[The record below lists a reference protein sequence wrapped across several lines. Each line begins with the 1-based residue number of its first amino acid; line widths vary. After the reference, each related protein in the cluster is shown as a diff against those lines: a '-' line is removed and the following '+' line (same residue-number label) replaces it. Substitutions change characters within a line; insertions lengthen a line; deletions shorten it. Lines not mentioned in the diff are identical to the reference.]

1 MNRRQ
6 LLLGGASG
14 GAGVLAGCSSLLGEN
29 GATEHKPQL
38 EVFVTNA
45 LDRSVRVTVTASRGS
60 TELFSGSYTLAPGEG
75 DESESFVGTPTE
87 VRVSIADGR
96 SMTREFSTPEPCNSA
111 ELNVTVEADGV
122 LVTNGCTYLS

>member
-1 MNRRQ
+1 MDRREF
-6 LLLGGASG
+6 LVGGLSA
-14 GAGVLAGCSSLLGEN
+14 GAGILAGCSSLLGGDES
-29 GATEHKPQL
+29 TDHKPQL

-45 LDRSVRVTVTASRGS
+45 LDESAQVTVTASRGS
-60 TELFSGSYTLAPGEG
+60 TDFFNHSYTLAPGEG

-96 SMTREFSTPEPCNSA
+96 RVTREFSIPESCNSA
-111 ELNVTVEADGV
+111 ELNVTIEADEV

>member
-14 GAGVLAGCSSLLGEN
+14 GAGVLAGCSSLLG
-29 GATEHKPQL
+29 GSGSTEHKPQL

-45 LDRSVRVTVTASRGS
+45 LDESVRVTVTASRGS
-60 TELFSGSYTLAPGEG
+60 TELFSGSYALAPGEG

-87 VRVSIADGR
+87 VRVSIQDGR
-96 SMTREFSTPEPCNSA
+96 SVTRTYSVPASCDSP
-111 ELNVTVEADGV
+111 ELNVTIEPDEIM
-122 LVTNGCTYLS
+122 VTNGCATS

>member
-60 TELFSGSYTLAPGEG
+60 TEFFSGSYTLAPGEG

-87 VRVSIADGR
+87 VRVSVQDGR
-96 SMTREFSTPEPCNSA
+96 SVTRAYSVPASCGSP
-111 ELNVTVEADGV
+111 ELNVTIESGEVM
-122 LVTNGCTYLS
+122 VTNGCASP